1 MTLPVCVPV
10 ILLDNL
16 ERKNGKLAQRNLGQR
31 VFNDVKQECSTY
43 PA

>member
-16 ERKNGKLAQRNLGQR
+16 ERKNGKLGQR